1 VGLALATSAGAWL
14 NLARLIWAAHRVMLE
29 QPTVSANRVMLLV
42 AIGLV
47 LGLAFYAGQRF
58 AVPYVGLSHLREEI
72 LLLILLA
79 GGTILYSALIV
90 ALIGRAW
97 LKSLLRDA
105 ATARLPKSAD
115 EPTA

>member
-1 VGLALATSAGAWL
+1 
-14 NLARLIWAAHRVMLE
+14 
-29 QPTVSANRVMLLV
+29 MLLV

-58 AVPYVGLSHLREEI
+58 AAPYVGLSHLREEI

-115 EPTA
+115 EPRA